1 MPTLLEDFQAFGEML
16 DKIIYKA
23 NFILME
29 KWNMNNGADGFAE
42 FYATHP
48 RCRFD
53 EPILQE
59 MVSINLNGIPEEYDE
74 NNMEQYEVSK
84 ALNDSWLQQQYARWF
99 EGNDR
104 FLTVCQYH
112 LADEDKLFFNWLI
125 RK

>member
-1 MPTLLEDFQAFGEML
+1 
-16 DKIIYKA
+16 
-23 NFILME
+23 
-29 KWNMNNGADGFAE
+29 MNNGADGFAE

-53 EPILQE
+53 EPTLQE
-59 MVSINLNGIPEEYDE
+59 MVSINLDGKSEEYDG
-74 NNMEQYEVSK
+74 NMEVSK